1 MSMDFSDTITVA
13 IPKGRLLDEITGFLR
28 EAGFKVSFSGRELIA
43 MDRANDLRFMLVKN
57 ADLPIYV
64 SRGIAGLGICGD
76 DVLFETKSPVYRLF
90 KFPFGRT
97 KMCIA
102 ARRGEKDVLERGTQP
117 LKIATKFP
125 RFTESYFHSIGIPVE
140 IIKLSGSIELAPVL
154 GLTDLIVDLVQT
166 GRTLAENN
174 LEIIE
179 ELASINVYLISN
191 PAYYKL
197 NYKRVEDFV
206 KGLKSVEYR
215 KAYRG

>member
-1 MSMDFSDTITVA
+1 MRTDFTDTITVA
-13 IPKGRLLDEITGFLR
+13 IPKGRLFGEITDFLGK
-28 EAGFKVSFSGRELIA
+28 AGYRVSFSGRELIA
-43 MDRANDLRFMLVKN
+43 TDRASNLRFMLVKN

-64 SRGIAGLGICGD
+64 TRGIAGLGICGD
-76 DVLFETKSPVYRLF
+76 DVLFETKFPVYRLF

-97 KMCIA
+97 RMCIA
-102 ARRGEKDVLERGTQP
+102 TRRGEGDALDRGTQP

-125 RFTESYFHSIGIPVE
+125 RFTESYFHSMGIPVE

-154 GLTDLIVDLVQT
+154 GLTNLIVDLVQT

-215 KAYRG
+215 